1 MLSCEKEK
9 IIYDLHDIIKLN
21 NSVLSKIYCSHI
33 RLSFFFP
40 LLFYKTYYIND
51 ILSSSLFIYSKRF
64 KSFKKENT
72 TKIIKLMNLTYMS
85 HIFIVKFLIQLLKEI
100 KSVHPNI
107 CFMKRQKMKKK
118 DIKTESLFF
127 SKFSFFQCY
136 KLLEYSLKKDIHMT
150 NVFLNYLNKIIL
162 HFYEKKREHI
172 VLSVIITLT
181 IYNFLMFIQ
190 QKKKKQKA
198 QDNNENICDDN
209 TNTCD
214 NNTNTCD
221 NNTNTCDNNT
231 NTEIC
236 KEIQNNC
243 LIGYILKENNFYIDE
258 NISFIYVHDIY
269 NYELKNHMKYI
280 PHNINK
286 EMFLLGDFK
295 KHLFQTG
302 IYKKVQVIKILK
314 KNNINN
320 LYTSEIL
327 NYIYYNSLY
336 LLIHLLLNIRFYYNI
351 FHSTYK
357 KNAYYYNKEHLC
369 YITKIQN
376 VLSIKLNKR
385 TNQREQFI
393 YDKKV
398 YKNDCNDSDNQ
409 MVDDGDNQIFSGS
422 ILSILIKLEK
432 ASYNNYLKKKLYIKK
447 YYSKLK
453 KGIIKNLKH
462 YELANNINKYI
473 KNVKEDKLFL
483 DTIFKFDNSS
493 FFLFNMSFQ
502 FVESMS
508 KQNMRGVEN
517 IKKNT
522 NNLHLENC
530 NKINDINNNNNNN
543 NYDYNYDDDML
554 YKQNNNFFMYIFSK
568 IKNVY
573 LFVDE
578 INKMVY
584 SIMHRDLNIY
594 NTIIYSFNMQNIHD
608 TNNLCINFY
617 FYEIETNRCTD
628 IHMGHVNDNKYYNN
642 YQNKDLYMDTLKKNP
657 KIENDIFFSSTNQL
671 NTNTKNNTC
680 NTIHKH
686 PYLLCIF
693 KYKDLKEDGNEKKN
707 NVLYFN
713 ELIDYIISSIIETT
727 YKKEKIIY
735 WSSFL
740 NNLKN
745 YALINFHLL
754 FYLCSLLK
762 KINDMINVNNNDD
775 KNNDDKNN
783 DDKNNDDKNNDDK
796 NNDDNNNDNNNNDNN
811 NNNDYFYHNN
821 LYDGN
826 HCKSIHIIK
835 KKIKICK
842 DIYILYLYKI
852 GLLLNISIYET
863 FDLLFSVVC
872 ILFNYEFFNFYMEKK
887 IYTLEEIN
895 KEHIKNFVTCIKE
908 EVQFFIT
915 NYDMSIFI
923 EGIQYISDAI
933 FLNKKIKILIFKSY
947 AFLNT
952 ILHILPLRQ
961 IITDMKNVPYINKL
975 LNQRKKKKK
984 QNKKKTEHYLQTY
997 YNLFKTYNTNIDTQ
1011 LLSNGKKQQTKYM

>member
-172 VLSVIITLT
+172 VLNEKNNIHQDDYRFIEVIEKL
-181 IYNFLMFIQ
+181 
-190 QKKKKQKA
+190 
-198 QDNNENICDDN
+198 NIS
-209 TNTCD
+209 
-214 NNTNTCD
+214 
-221 NNTNTCDNNT
+221 
-231 NTEIC
+231 EIC

-783 DDKNNDDKNNDDK
+783 DDKNNDDKNNDYN
-796 NNDDNNNDNNNNDNN
+796 NNDNNNNDNNNNDNN

-984 QNKKKTEHYLQTY
+984 KKKKNRT
-997 YNLFKTYNTNIDTQ
+997 LFTNI
-1011 LLSNGKKQQTKYM
+1011 L